1 MSQKTVELLNRAFES
16 DPGCIHAMLCN
27 FVPCNEKLAN
37 DDIICINTNPVVQG
51 SYKLT
56 MLGLVNAILEV
67 NNLPK
72 IAMKWEIK
80 AEKEHV
86 IFKGFINAEDAV

>member
-1 MSQKTVELLNRAFES
+1 MSQKTVELLNRAFEL

-37 DDIICINTNPVVQG
+37 DDIICINTNPVVPD

-72 IAMKWEIK
+72 IAIKWEIK

-86 IFKGFINAEDAV
+86 IFKGFTDVKHTV